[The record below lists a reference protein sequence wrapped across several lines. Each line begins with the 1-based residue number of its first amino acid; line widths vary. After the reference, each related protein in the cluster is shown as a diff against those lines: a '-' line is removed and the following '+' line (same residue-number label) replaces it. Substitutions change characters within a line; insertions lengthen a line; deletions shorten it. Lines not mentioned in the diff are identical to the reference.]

1 MLAAAKRLGL
11 TGNDPSHRVTVSGL
25 ELAQMNRSQFDR
37 TIKGAT
43 ILGQL
48 TPEQKGDV
56 VRTLRRFEE
65 QVAMVGDRVD
75 DVQAMEA
82 ANLSITLRSSS
93 QAALSTADIV
103 LLEDSLQV
111 LPAVLQQ
118 GQRIVNGLLDIMK
131 ISLTQVGYILLLI
144 VLMTITSRRFF
155 YYNAAQGGII
165 GLITVTLP
173 SMGLILWSS
182 ARALP
187 LQYMRSRLMHFI
199 VPAVLTITMA
209 TLAINQILGPAS
221 INTPYSQLAITYG
234 LILMGLLLV
243 VFVQPPTRFWVGGD
257 VLSRDRRIIFMV
269 ILLFLVFISTTYI
282 PLTQGWFQLT
292 PLKDVRDYA
301 VIVAVSIAWTLFIR
315 AFWRSPPE
323 PDRQRDKIQAWQE
336 RDTGRSREVPPGRG
350 RTVG

>member
-1 MLAAAKRLGL
+1 
-11 TGNDPSHRVTVSGL
+11 
-25 ELAQMNRSQFDR
+25 
-37 TIKGAT
+37 
-43 ILGQL
+43 
-48 TPEQKGDV
+48 
-56 VRTLRRFEE
+56 
-65 QVAMVGDRVD
+65 
-75 DVQAMEA
+75 
-82 ANLSITLRSSS
+82 
-93 QAALSTADIV
+93 
-103 LLEDSLQV
+103 
-111 LPAVLQQ
+111 VLQQ
-118 GQRIVNGLLDIMK
+118 GQRIVNGLLDILK

-243 VFVQPPTRFWVGGD
+243 VFVQPPTRFWVGG
-257 VLSRDRRIIFMV
+257 VGRR
-269 ILLFLVFISTTYI
+269 
-282 PLTQGWFQLT
+282 
-292 PLKDVRDYA
+292 
-301 VIVAVSIAWTLFIR
+301 
-315 AFWRSPPE
+315 
-323 PDRQRDKIQAWQE
+323 
-336 RDTGRSREVPPGRG
+336 
-350 RTVG
+350 